1 MSHQRNLEEIVFK
14 KKEIFDAGAV
24 QTVQSTQALVSTGVP
39 TPNISAKYHSPR
51 QRGKRIT
58 NENELLIM
66 KLTRALAETLEEGQ
80 QRNG

>member
-1 MSHQRNLEEIVFK
+1 
-14 KKEIFDAGAV
+14 
-24 QTVQSTQALVSTGVP
+24 VP

-66 KLTRALAETLEEGQ
+66 KLTRALAETLEEG
-80 QRNG
+80 